1 MQVEGGSSAGSWWNF
16 SFDLWYFLSERRNE
30 IITWAVE
37 NVRDLRG
44 QENILDCILGEWE
57 SKWTREME

>member
-1 MQVEGGSSAGSWWNF
+1 MTFGIFLVKEETRPSSGC
-16 SFDLWYFLSERRNE
+16 E
-30 IITWAVE
+30 AVE